1 MKKYHLIPALLF
13 ISLAAFAQTWKN
25 DKQHSRLGFTV
36 THLMINDITG
46 TFNKFE
52 VTITSSKAD
61 FSDAVFELTTEA
73 KSIDTKLEQRD
84 EDLRSPDFF
93 DAEKYPLIQFKS
105 TEIKK
110 IVKNKYQLKG
120 NLSMH
125 GVKKEITADFI
136 FKGTRTDPV
145 TKKLT
150 AGIQVIAILK
160 RADFNIGWK
169 MPFEDLKNDV
179 LITAD
184 GEFQQP

>member
-1 MKKYHLIPALLF
+1 
-13 ISLAAFAQTWKN
+13 
-25 DKQHSRLGFTV
+25 
-36 THLMINDITG
+36 
-46 TFNKFE
+46 

-61 FSDAVFELTTEA
+61 FSDAVFEMTAET

-84 EDLRSPDFF
+84 EDLRSADFF
-93 DAEKYPLIQFKS
+93 DTEKFPLIQFKS

-125 GVKKEITADFI
+125 GVTKQITADFI
-136 FKGTRTDPV
+136 FKGTRADPV

-150 AGIQVIAILK
+150 AGIQVISILK
-160 RADFNIGWK
+160 RTDFNIGWK

-184 GEFQQP
+184 GEFQQQ